1 MILSREGWNAYF
13 SLQDSGAIYAA
24 RNLRFLDPKA
34 AAALVTQDAAI
45 AMIKAGPEHMVI
57 DSALRHILPP
67 EVVRQLFR

>member
-1 MILSREGWNAYF
+1 MILTRNGWNALF

-24 RNLRFLDPKA
+24 RNLRFLDPRA

-45 AMIKAGPEHMVI
+45 AMIKAGPEHLAI
-57 DSALRHILPP
+57 DGALRHMLPP